1 MTSLNFLPTF
11 LIFFLFLFLIMRR
24 GGSLSNTLS
33 ITESLELSKN
43 NTLVSSN
50 NLFELGFF
58 QSQSKWYL
66 GNWWKQDKT
75 VLWVANRNVPLLGSY
90 GVLKFMKNNLVILNQ
105 SGDQIWSTYLSGSG
119 VRSSMWAELHNNGN
133 LVLKYI
139 NNPTGY
145 VWQSF
150 DHPTDTLLPG
160 MKLDPVDPSKRLY
173 SWVSSDDPSAGYL
186 WLGIM
191 NYPDGIFAIDVT
203 NYRMDTWNGYR
214 FGDLPPVFQLND
226 NADSFLMNTFPNSY
240 SRLTMSPDGFYYI
253 HTWVPGVNVWNMSF
267 SMREDACYRG
277 RFNTTCGSYS
287 ICSKNASCH
296 CIQGVTEKPEG
307 GCIRRNALKCNE
319 DIFEKLQKM
328 KLPEDGECINGSS
341 YSVEE
346 CENVCLKDCDC
357 KSFALVESRKS
368 QRVCVKWTGVL
379 KGMRTYTF
387 GGQDLYIRVAA
398 SDNEDHAKTNGKN
411 KDLDPGII
419 VLIVLSCIILLGIVC
434 LAIFCCWKKH
444 KRSIIQGGPTQT
456 EIVMSEIDTPES
468 FQLMEFGVIFEATNH
483 FSESNKVGQGGFG
496 PVYKGNEIAVKRL
509 KARSSQGMAEFRNEV
524 TLILRVLHVNLVR
537 LLGCCIHGYDRL
549 LVYEFLEN
557 SSLSSYIFN
566 QTRSPLLNWEHR
578 FDIMKGIAEGLCY
591 LHNFTSPPILHR
603 DLKPSN
609 VLLGRDMIPKI
620 SDFGLAQMME
630 TGTTEAAMETAV
642 GTYGYMSEEYA
653 KDNIM
658 SQKSDVFS
666 YGVVLL
672 EILTGRRNHEYCI
685 ANPGDSLLDFVWRRW
700 KDGTG
705 LEVVDSS
712 FHDDSFIEDQVLRS
726 MKIGLSCVQQNMHD
740 RPSTR
745 TIVVMFENGPRSEI
759 LDPTRPNY
767 NLTRADS
774 SSSPVTVTDQSVTI
788 NEATLSCTDAR

>member
-24 GGSLSNTLS
+24 GGSLSNTSS

-160 MKLDPVDPSKRLY
+160 MKLDPVDLSKRLY

-319 DIFEKLQKM
+319 DIFEKLRKM

-398 SDNEDHAKTNGKN
+398 SDNGK
-411 KDLDPGII
+411 
-419 VLIVLSCIILLGIVC
+419 S
-434 LAIFCCWKKH
+434 
-444 KRSIIQGGPTQT
+444 
-456 EIVMSEIDTPES
+456 
-468 FQLMEFGVIFEATNH
+468 
-483 FSESNKVGQGGFG
+483 
-496 PVYKGNEIAVKRL
+496 
-509 KARSSQGMAEFRNEV
+509 
-524 TLILRVLHVNLVR
+524 
-537 LLGCCIHGYDRL
+537 
-549 LVYEFLEN
+549 
-557 SSLSSYIFN
+557 
-566 QTRSPLLNWEHR
+566 
-578 FDIMKGIAEGLCY
+578 
-591 LHNFTSPPILHR
+591 
-603 DLKPSN
+603 
-609 VLLGRDMIPKI
+609 
-620 SDFGLAQMME
+620 
-630 TGTTEAAMETAV
+630 
-642 GTYGYMSEEYA
+642 
-653 KDNIM
+653 
-658 SQKSDVFS
+658 
-666 YGVVLL
+666 
-672 EILTGRRNHEYCI
+672 
-685 ANPGDSLLDFVWRRW
+685 
-700 KDGTG
+700 
-705 LEVVDSS
+705 
-712 FHDDSFIEDQVLRS
+712 
-726 MKIGLSCVQQNMHD
+726 
-740 RPSTR
+740 
-745 TIVVMFENGPRSEI
+745 
-759 LDPTRPNY
+759 
-767 NLTRADS
+767 
-774 SSSPVTVTDQSVTI
+774 
-788 NEATLSCTDAR
+788 

>member
-1 MTSLNFLPTF
+1 
-11 LIFFLFLFLIMRR
+11 
-24 GGSLSNTLS
+24 
-33 ITESLELSKN
+33 
-43 NTLVSSN
+43 
-50 NLFELGFF
+50 
-58 QSQSKWYL
+58 
-66 GNWWKQDKT
+66 
-75 VLWVANRNVPLLGSY
+75 
-90 GVLKFMKNNLVILNQ
+90 
-105 SGDQIWSTYLSGSG
+105 
-119 VRSSMWAELHNNGN
+119 
-133 LVLKYI
+133 
-139 NNPTGY
+139 
-145 VWQSF
+145 
-150 DHPTDTLLPG
+150 
-160 MKLDPVDPSKRLY
+160 
-173 SWVSSDDPSAGYL
+173 
-186 WLGIM
+186 
-191 NYPDGIFAIDVT
+191 
-203 NYRMDTWNGYR
+203 
-214 FGDLPPVFQLND
+214 
-226 NADSFLMNTFPNSY
+226 
-240 SRLTMSPDGFYYI
+240 
-253 HTWVPGVNVWNMSF
+253 
-267 SMREDACYRG
+267 
-277 RFNTTCGSYS
+277 
-287 ICSKNASCH
+287 
-296 CIQGVTEKPEG
+296 
-307 GCIRRNALKCNE
+307 
-319 DIFEKLQKM
+319 
-328 KLPEDGECINGSS
+328 
-341 YSVEE
+341 
-346 CENVCLKDCDC
+346 
-357 KSFALVESRKS
+357 
-368 QRVCVKWTGVL
+368 
-379 KGMRTYTF
+379 
-387 GGQDLYIRVAA
+387 
-398 SDNEDHAKTNGKN
+398 
-411 KDLDPGII
+411 
-419 VLIVLSCIILLGIVC
+419 
-434 LAIFCCWKKH
+434 
-444 KRSIIQGGPTQT
+444 
-456 EIVMSEIDTPES
+456 MSEIDTPES

-496 PVYKGNEIAVKRL
+496 PVYKGTLPDGNEIAVKRL

-685 ANPGDSLLDFVWRRW
+685 ANPGDSLLDFVSLIFLCILKILKKIYILEFFKKVWRRW